1 MIFPNWKITR
11 KSLAQCISY
20 YIYTYPRYVL
30 ITTVRQIQLA
40 MVLIRIFLMFI
51 LQEQPYSVQLL
62 GRAWPNIVYL
72 RGWDELMPRAESLRA
87 EVEEEEEEG
96 QGSRSR
102 NFAVVFFLSILH
114 FMVEVVLGWSDQ
126 ISLVPLLSFIYYEL
140 QVINNC
146 LAPFVLESFRFGD
159 CRTRK
164 L

>member
-1 MIFPNWKITR
+1 
-11 KSLAQCISY
+11 
-20 YIYTYPRYVL
+20 
-30 ITTVRQIQLA
+30 

-51 LQEQPYSVQLL
+51 LQEQPYSVRLL

-96 QGSRSR
+96 QVSRTE
-102 NFAVVFFLSILH
+102 NFAVVFFLNILH
-114 FMVEVVLGWSDQ
+114 FMVEAFLDWLDQ

-146 LAPFVLESFRFGD
+146 FAPLI
-159 CRTRK
+159 

>member
-1 MIFPNWKITR
+1 
-11 KSLAQCISY
+11 
-20 YIYTYPRYVL
+20 
-30 ITTVRQIQLA
+30 
-40 MVLIRIFLMFI
+40 
-51 LQEQPYSVQLL
+51 
-62 GRAWPNIVYL
+62 
-72 RGWDELMPRAESLRA
+72 MPRAESLRA

-114 FMVEVVLGWSDQ
+114 FMVEVVLGSSDQ

>member
-1 MIFPNWKITR
+1 M
-11 KSLAQCISY
+11 AQCISY

-51 LQEQPYSVQLL
+51 LQEQPYSVRLL

-114 FMVEVVLGWSDQ
+114 FMVEVVLG
-126 ISLVPLLSFIYYEL
+126 
-140 QVINNC
+140 
-146 LAPFVLESFRFGD
+146 
-159 CRTRK
+159 
-164 L
+164 